1 MDWRDQARRQSGV
14 ISRDQLRDA
23 GIGHARIDGLVAR
36 RELLEL
42 LPGVYSPRPVP
53 GSSRQRM
60 WAAALWSGG
69 VVSHRSA
76 ASLWQLPVPRSTVV
90 HVTVADR
97 RFRRAVAGVQTHRVP
112 LARLHRISY
121 DGLPVTDRGQTVVEL
136 LRTERLELARSLLDR
151 ALQQGWLQE
160 YELDGA
166 IRDGSGRTGNGQ
178 LRRLLAE
185 IEPGAHAESERRL
198 HQLLRRAAITGWV
211 PQYEVRLPS
220 GVAFIDIAFPERQL
234 AVEVDGRRHH
244 DDGSGRFDSDRAAAQ
259 RAGRDGLA
267 GDSRDVDD
275 AHPASQRR
283 PAPYRA
289 TSGSVRQPEVARSG

>member
-1 MDWRDQARRQSGV
+1 LPDCIGSPTTACRS
-14 ISRDQLRDA
+14 LTA
-23 GIGHARIDGLVAR
+23 GK
-36 RELLEL
+36 
-42 LPGVYSPRPVP
+42 P
-53 GSSRQRM
+53 
-60 WAAALWSGG
+60 
-69 VVSHRSA
+69 
-76 ASLWQLPVPRSTVV
+76 
-90 HVTVADR
+90 
-97 RFRRAVAGVQTHRVP
+97 
-112 LARLHRISY
+112 
-121 DGLPVTDRGQTVVEL
+121 VVEL

-220 GVAFIDIAFPERQL
+220 GVAFIDIAFPEPQL

-244 DDGSGRFDSDRAAAQ
+244 DDGSDRFDSDRQRHNELVAMGWRVIRVTWTMLPHPPTAVRPQFDQLRAAS
-259 RAGRDGLA
+259 GCHMCRD
-267 GDSRDVDD
+267 
-275 AHPASQRR
+275 P
-283 PAPYRA
+283 
-289 TSGSVRQPEVARSG
+289 VR